1 MIAVIHPGRSEG
13 APVSIPGS
21 KSMSHRALIAAALSA
36 QDTVITGLV
45 ENKDTEATMRCLAH
59 LGTSFEPQDD
69 GHLLV
74 HGIGKAFSYDGAVID
89 CGESGSTLRFL
100 IPLFSL
106 TEEAVTFTGHGKL
119 MSRPQTVYEEL
130 FEKQGLQFEA
140 AEDTLSIKGALKPDD
155 YVVRGDISSQFISG
169 LLFALPLRNGDS
181 SITVLPP
188 YESKSYVGLTM
199 DVLEKAGIR
208 FEETDATIHIPGNQT
223 YQASALHVEGDDSQ
237 AAFFAVLALTSQ
249 KPVVVHNMAQESRQ
263 GDHVIVFLIERAGG
277 QSIPMEGGYTFL
289 PGKVK
294 AFTADLADCPDL
306 GPVLFALAAVAE
318 GTSVFTHCGRL
329 RIKESD
335 RIAAMKEELGKLG
348 ILVQEDGD
356 TVTIEGVPNI
366 KGGVA
371 LDGHNDHRIVMALS
385 VLAVRAE
392 QPITI
397 SGAEAI
403 TKSYPNFFE
412 DLRIA
417 GAEVTY
423 GSQ

>member
-1 MIAVIHPGRSEG
+1 MIARIQPGRTEG
-13 APVSIPGS
+13 TPVSIPGS

-36 QDTVITGLV
+36 GDTVITGLV
-45 ENKDTEATMRCLAH
+45 ENQDTEATMRCLSH
-59 LGTSFEPQDD
+59 LGAGFEQQAD
-69 GHLLV
+69 GSLLV
-74 HGIGKAFSYDGAVID
+74 HGIGTAFSFDGSVID

-106 TEEAVTFTGHGKL
+106 TDAEVTFTGHGKL

-130 FEKQGLQFEA
+130 FEKQGLEFRTADE
-140 AEDTLSIKGALKPDD
+140 TLTIKGALKPDD

-169 LLFALPLRNGDS
+169 LLFALPLLDGDS
-181 SITVLPP
+181 TVTVLPP
-188 YESKSYVGLTM
+188 YESRSYVGLTL
-199 DVLEKAGIR
+199 DVLERAGIR
-208 FEETDATIHIPGNQT
+208 FEEDGDTIRIPGNQT
-223 YQASALHVEGDDSQ
+223 YQASVLNVEGDDSQ
-237 AAFFAVLALTSQ
+237 AAFFAVLSLTSQ
-249 KPVVVHNMAQESRQ
+249 KPVAVKNMAHDSRQ
-263 GDHVIVFLIERAGG
+263 GDHVIVSLIEAANG
-277 QSIPMEGGYTFL
+277 QSIPVDGGYTFL
-289 PGKVK
+289 PGTVK

-306 GPVLFALAAVAE
+306 GPVLFALAAIAE

-348 ILVQEDGD
+348 VNVQEDGD
-356 TVTIEGVPNI
+356 TVTIEGVPSV
-366 KGGVA
+366 KGGVT

-392 QPITI
+392 EPVTI
-397 SGAEAI
+397 RGAEAVN
-403 TKSYPNFFE
+403 KSYPDFFE

-423 GSQ
+423 GS